1 MKSTLFIPISLPIT
15 RSSGI
20 KGDRWRL
27 CCMDFSWS
35 LSSSSKLS
43 LGNSSRANEWK
54 WEIDSFSCE
63 QGGVGKI
70 DDGESK
76 QGVRRSRRRL
86 PGVSGDMKQLGSWGM
101 ILFFF
106 WSLSVSSMTNKCC
119 SRFAADPKVTYVP
132 WSMLLWRGWRWI
144 KLLSQPPK
152 RADSCKPITASYL
165 FPPKLYYAARSRC
178 FLEPVTNANNFSLT
192 LLYGPNRRI
201 CKGRNDR
208 IPNQKNRNG
217 IEFKQ
222 PYLASVFVSLHRVSF
237 LGWSRAM

>member
-1 MKSTLFIPISLPIT
+1 MASRSKESGDHVEDCPAFLATWNSLAAE
-15 RSSGI
+15 G
-20 KGDRWRL
+20 WY
-27 CCMDFSWS
+27 
-35 LSSSSKLS
+35 
-43 LGNSSRANEWK
+43 
-54 WEIDSFSCE
+54 SFSSDLYLFPPWLINVVVDLL
-63 QGGVGKI
+63 QT
-70 DDGESK
+70 
-76 QGVRRSRRRL
+76 QRSR
-86 PGVSGDMKQLGSWGM
+86 MFLGR
-101 ILFFF
+101 
-106 WSLSVSSMTNKCC
+106 CC
-119 SRFAADPKVTYVP
+119 Y
-132 WSMLLWRGWRWI
+132 LWWGWRWI

-178 FLEPVTNANNFSLT
+178 FLEPVTNADNFSLT

>member
-27 CCMDFSWS
+27 CCIDFSWS

-76 QGVRRSRRRL
+76 QGVSRSRRRL

-119 SRFAADPKVTYVP
+119 SRFATDPKITYVP
-132 WSMLLWRGWRWI
+132 WSMLLLCGEADAESNFWVNRQNA
-144 KLLSQPPK
+144 LTAVSQSQPVISS
-152 RADSCKPITASYL
+152 RQNCIMRRE
-165 FPPKLYYAARSRC
+165 AAAFSSRS
-178 FLEPVTNANNFSLT
+178 
-192 LLYGPNRRI
+192 
-201 CKGRNDR
+201 
-208 IPNQKNRNG
+208 
-217 IEFKQ
+217 
-222 PYLASVFVSLHRVSF
+222 
-237 LGWSRAM
+237 

>member
-178 FLEPVTNANNFSLT
+178 FLEPVTMQTTFLLSCKNFYVALWA
-192 LLYGPNRRI
+192 
-201 CKGRNDR
+201 K
-208 IPNQKNRNG
+208 
-217 IEFKQ
+217 
-222 PYLASVFVSLHRVSF
+222 
-237 LGWSRAM
+237 